1 MLILFESTIAY
12 MSSNNRT
19 LWRQVEHLAL
29 FDIEYLSV
37 KFVWTKTSP
46 PTYELEGFNIDG
58 DLGYD

>member
-1 MLILFESTIAY
+1 

-46 PTYELEGFNIDG
+46 PTYELEGFNIDV